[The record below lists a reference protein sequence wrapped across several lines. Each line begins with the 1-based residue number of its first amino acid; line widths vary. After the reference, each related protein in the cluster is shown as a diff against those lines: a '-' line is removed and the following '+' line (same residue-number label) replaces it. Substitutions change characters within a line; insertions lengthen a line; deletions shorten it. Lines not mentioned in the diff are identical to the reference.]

1 MKPQACISETVV
13 LIVQEQAKS
22 GFERFHMSSNRGQR
36 VGIFAALSSAF
47 LLGLAPVFGRW
58 AILSG
63 FSALLTVALR
73 TGLAAVMIFV
83 ILLLFRRQLLY
94 IFPVGLIG
102 CFMAG
107 AINGLGSLLYYVS
120 LSELPASVG
129 QLLYALYPIFV
140 ALFSVLDK
148 QTLSRLTMLRMALAI
163 LAVLL
168 LVMPNGENLALWA
181 VLMMIGSAALYAL
194 HIPIN
199 QRVLYEIPA
208 PTVTFYTLLAMS
220 IVTLP
225 AYLIFDRQLPG
236 ASVNWLPLF
245 LLTLVTFASRFT
257 LFLGIKKIG
266 GVQTALLGLTE
277 IFITIFISYLLLNE
291 ILTTIQWIG
300 VIILGTTLLLAV
312 FEKQSMPNPKGGW
325 LSWIHP
331 PQITPIPWNLD
342 E

>member
-1 MKPQACISETVV
+1 
-13 LIVQEQAKS
+13 
-22 GFERFHMSSNRGQR
+22 MSSSRGLH
-36 VGIFAALSSAF
+36 VGILAALSSAF

-63 FSALLTVALR
+63 FTPLLTVALR
-73 TGLAAVMIFV
+73 TSLAAAMIFI
-83 ILLLFRRQLLY
+83 ILLLFRRQFLY
-94 IFPVGLIG
+94 IFPVGLAG
-102 CFMAG
+102 CFLAG

-140 ALFSVLDK
+140 AMFSVLDK
-148 QTLSRLTMLRMALAI
+148 QTISRLTILRMGLAFF
-163 LAVLL
+163 AVFLL
-168 LVMPNGENLALWA
+168 ITPDGENLALWA

-220 IVTLP
+220 LVTLP

-236 ASVNWLPLF
+236 ESVDWLPLI

-266 GVQTALLGLTE
+266 GVQTALLGLAE
-277 IFITIFISYLLLNE
+277 IFITIIVSYILLGEMLSN
-291 ILTTIQWIG
+291 IQWIG
-300 VIILGTTLLLAV
+300 ATILGTTLLLAA
-312 FEKQSMPNPKGGW
+312 FEKPNMSNPKGGW
-325 LSWIHP
+325 LAWIHP

>member
-1 MKPQACISETVV
+1 
-13 LIVQEQAKS
+13 
-22 GFERFHMSSNRGQR
+22 MSSNRGLH
-36 VGIFAALSSAF
+36 VGILAALSSAF

-73 TGLAAVMIFV
+73 TSLAAAMIFI
-83 ILLLFRRQLLY
+83 ILLLFRRQFLY
-94 IFPVGLIG
+94 IFPVGLAG
-102 CFMAG
+102 CFLAG

-148 QTLSRLTMLRMALAI
+148 QIISRLTILRMALAF
-163 LAVLL
+163 LAVFLL
-168 LVMPNGENLALWA
+168 ITPDGEKLALWA

-220 IVTLP
+220 LVTLP

-236 ASVNWLPLF
+236 ESVDWLPLI

-266 GVQTALLGLTE
+266 GVQTALLGLAE
-277 IFITIFISYLLLNE
+277 IFITIIVSYILLGE
-291 ILTTIQWIG
+291 ILTNIQWVG
-300 VIILGTTLLLAV
+300 ATILGTTLLLAA
-312 FEKQSMPNPKGGW
+312 FEKPAMSNPKGGW
-325 LSWIHP
+325 LAWIHP
-331 PQITPIPWNLD
+331 PQIAPIPWNLD